1 MMPWDIVVLHVYHKW
16 QSYDL
21 WFLKNE
27 AQQAEFSVILG
38 HIPPY
43 PTNNPKNQ
51 NFKKWKNPWWYH
63 HFTQVYQNSGS
74 FAIPFTRYGACLQLL
89 FSIWGYF
96 LPFYAPNSPKNLNLT
111 KKKKKC
117 LEISFYTSATK
128 TMTICYTVRE
138 IWHVTFVIV
147 IFHFGIFF
155 SLLPKNSPKYQNE
168 KKFEKK
174 TARDIIILHVYQKLW
189 SDDAWHMVCDR
200 RMNRRMDWQTE
211 GWTDRRTDGISGI

>member
-63 HFTQVYQNSGS
+63 HFTQVYQDSGS

-168 KKFEKK
+168 KKNLKK
-174 TARDIIILHVYQKLW
+174 KLLEISSFYTCTKNYDQMMPDIW
-189 SDDAWHMVCDR
+189 CATD
-200 RMNRRMDWQTE
+200 
-211 GWTDRRTDGISGI
+211 GWTDGWTDGQKDGQTDGRTE